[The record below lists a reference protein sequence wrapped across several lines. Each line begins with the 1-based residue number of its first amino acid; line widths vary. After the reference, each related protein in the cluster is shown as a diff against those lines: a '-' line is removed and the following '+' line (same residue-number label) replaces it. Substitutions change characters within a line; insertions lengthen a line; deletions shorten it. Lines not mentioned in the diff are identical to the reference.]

1 LAYQALVEGDAT
13 VVMLQYFLDPL
24 QRHFSELPDLAFFM
38 RTQMDGMQSR
48 YSIFKTAPS
57 YLREI
62 LLFPY
67 GYGASF
73 LQYAWKQKPSWQFI
87 NEIYS
92 RPPDSTEQIMHPEKY
107 FSQVDQP
114 EPVDAAPC
122 ADRLGPNWEIVYKN
136 TLGEFSLAC
145 LLSLHFTNERAARSA
160 VNWGGD
166 QALLLENKSG
176 GAAVLIRTVWDAAED
191 TERFYAAM
199 DEWFRRQYP
208 QAPRR
213 EESPEG
219 FSIIQDAEFSAL
231 RKEGTEVRLIIGL
244 PEADGLKLKGF

>member
-1 LAYQALVEGDAT
+1 VEGDAT
-13 VVMLQYFLDPL
+13 AVMLQYFLDPI

-38 RTQMDGMQSR
+38 RTQMEGMQSR

-73 LQYAWKQKPSWQFI
+73 LQYAWKQKPSWRFI

-92 RPPDSTEQIMHPEKY
+92 HPPDSTEQIMHPEKY
-107 FSQVDQP
+107 FSQIDKP
-114 EPVDAAPC
+114 KSVDAKAY
-122 ADRLGPNWEIVYKN
+122 ADRLGPNWKIVYKN
-136 TLGEFSLAC
+136 TLGEFSLGC
-145 LLSLHFTNERAARSA
+145 LLSLHFTNERAAKSA
-160 VNWGGD
+160 ANWGGD
-166 QALLLENKSG
+166 QALLLENESG
-176 GAAVLIRTVWDAAED
+176 GEAVLIRTIWDTAED
-191 TERFYAAM
+191 TEKFYAAM

-208 QAPRR
+208 NGHRR

-219 FSIIQDAEFSAL
+219 FSVTQDAAFNAL
-231 RKEGTEVRLIIGL
+231 RKEGAEVRLIIGL
-244 PEADGLKLKGF
+244 PEVDGLKLKSF